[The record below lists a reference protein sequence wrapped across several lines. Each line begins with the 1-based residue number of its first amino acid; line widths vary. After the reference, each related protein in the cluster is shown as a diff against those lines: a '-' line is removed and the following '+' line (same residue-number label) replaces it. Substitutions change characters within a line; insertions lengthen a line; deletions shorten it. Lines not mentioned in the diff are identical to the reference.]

1 MTIER
6 FLYNELSYTI
16 STGKSPVVVNS
27 EKVHNKIS
35 VPFVNWEINF
45 GVIDTEFKNFLEEN
59 LFSADTIKLVTNICP
74 AYRVIKNNSQIF
86 YLYKHELDF
95 YGEGKVDLR
104 RLLPGTFLGLDSFFD
119 APNKLLKNNLAYE
132 HITLFLQDSFTVT
145 HKANGLLE
153 CRCNLKEYFKPTN
166 LNYTIEG
173 SSYASDII
181 SC

>member
-59 LFSADTIKLVTNICP
+59 LFSAD
-74 AYRVIKNNSQIF
+74 
-86 YLYKHELDF
+86 
-95 YGEGKVDLR
+95 
-104 RLLPGTFLGLDSFFD
+104 
-119 APNKLLKNNLAYE
+119 
-132 HITLFLQDSFTVT
+132 
-145 HKANGLLE
+145 
-153 CRCNLKEYFKPTN
+153 
-166 LNYTIEG
+166 
-173 SSYASDII
+173 
-181 SC
+181 

>member
-16 STGKSPVVVNS
+16 NTGKFPLVVNS
-27 EKVHNKIS
+27 EKVHNKVS
-35 VPFVNWEINF
+35 VPSVTWDINF
-45 GVIDTEFKNFLEEN
+45 GTVDTEFKNFLEEE
-59 LFSADTIKLVTNICP
+59 LFSSDIIKLVSHVCP
-74 AYRVIKNNSQIF
+74 SYRIIKNNSQFF
-86 YLYKHELDF
+86 YVYKHELDY
-95 YGEGKVDLR
+95 YGSNKIDLR
-104 RLLPGTFLGLDSFFD
+104 RLVSGSILANDNFFD
-119 APNKLLKNNLAYE
+119 IANKQLKNNLAYE

-153 CRCNLKEYFKPTN
+153 CKCSLKEYFKPTE

-173 SSYASDII
+173 ISYASDTV